1 MQNTLLQELVSK
13 RYAWD
18 TVGFEW
24 TVSQPLPGVSD
35 IASVPNGDFSG
46 DQSVGGTV
54 QSINQNITV
63 HNSWTN
69 ENTQSSPDASSF
81 SDVASMVQPP
91 LAWTSAT
98 VSSSENTQTPL
109 VPPTAQEYTPTP
121 QTSQVDFWN
130 IPFDASVSQAPF
142 TSPSEATPS
151 IPSVPPENQY
161 QTTTPVEENLYIP
174 QEATPEQTYAP
185 QNSEAQHFSADQY
198 PQPDFTPT
206 QEGVISQET
215 PYQPFE
221 QAIPEYPVPQAETQ
235 NLTPSE
241 AYIPQ
246 EQYSQPQ
253 TTQEITPVSAWVIAP
268 SIAGDMAIQE
278 VPEGNIADTNEK
290 IPETKEEKAALLAAE
305 KEYKEALAFIKDMIA
320 PAYMK
325 IFPDKLKI
333 NNVFVKTFFVYA
345 YPNYLEWN
353 WLSPIINWDT
363 KFDMTIYVYPTDN
376 AQIQKYLRK
385 RLTQLRSENSINAQK
400 WLVNDPAITAQ
411 IQDVEELRTQL
422 TRGSEK
428 YFHFALYI
436 TIYAETEDQLNK
448 IGKDVETI
456 LAGRNVL
463 QKQSYLRSEQGFIST
478 GPFAKDELCVYRNIS
493 TGGLSTTF
501 PFSSSTLSHDD
512 GILYGVNTHNNS
524 LILFDRFRSENANMC
539 VFAKSGWWKS
549 FAVKLEILRSLMM
562 GIDVVVIDP
571 ENEYRA
577 LVDTVGGA
585 YLDVSL
591 NSRERINP
599 FDLPLSMKDK
609 DTQPGDLLRDAIV
622 NLLGLMNLMLG
633 KLNGNESS
641 IMEKAIIVTY
651 NLKGITLEDDD
662 ITGKEIPTMRDLYSI
677 LETMDGAK
685 DLCQRLEKYTTGIFS
700 GVFSELT
707 NISLSEGLQVFSV
720 RDLDDILRPTAMYII
735 LSYIWNRVRSSN
747 KKRLLI
753 IDEAWNVMQHED
765 SAKFLFGLVKR
776 ARKYNLWVT
785 TITQDVED
793 FLGSG
798 YGKPIVTNSSI
809 QLLLKQSPA
818 SIDALQNIFKI
829 TDQEKYILLN
839 SSVGQ
844 WLFFA
849 GSEHVGIQV
858 IASFYEEQI
867 VSTDPNRK

>member
-13 RYAWD
+13 RYAGD
-18 TVGFEW
+18 TVGFEG
-24 TVSQPLPGVSD
+24 TFSQPLPGNQE
-35 IASVPNGDFSG
+35 IHAVPNGDFSG
-46 DQSVGGTV
+46 DTSVWWTA
-54 QSINQNITV
+54 QLPEQNTIV
-63 HNSWTN
+63 HNNWTIQN
-69 ENTQSSPDASSF
+69 PSSDF
-81 SDVASMVQPP
+81 SDVASMMHAPLSGESISQANTQHSSQQQTIPQVQQSFPSIP
-91 LAWTSAT
+91 QPQ
-98 VSSSENTQTPL
+98 SSFSHEIPAIDFSNTPHSSGQTLSSPSSWAVPENTYTPEQSLSQETFSVTQSQENSYPNQPVNNIQNTFPTNEHFSQPNTQTPSY
-109 VPPTAQEYTPTP
+109 VA
-121 QTSQVDFWN
+121 
-130 IPFDASVSQAPF
+130 
-142 TSPSEATPS
+142 
-151 IPSVPPENQY
+151 
-161 QTTTPVEENLYIP
+161 P
-174 QEATPEQTYAP
+174 QEATPTYQAP
-185 QNSEAQHFSADQY
+185 SPWETQ
-198 PQPDFTPT
+198 PT
-206 QEGVISQET
+206 QETISSNEG
-215 PYQPFE
+215 
-221 QAIPEYPVPQAETQ
+221 
-235 NLTPSE
+235 N
-241 AYIPQ
+241 
-246 EQYSQPQ
+246 
-253 TTQEITPVSAWVIAP
+253 TTQASVVESISEIDLV
-268 SIAGDMAIQE
+268 
-278 VPEGNIADTNEK
+278 NTNEK
-290 IPETKEEKAALLAAE
+290 TKETKEEKAALLAAE
-305 KEYKEALAFIKDMIA
+305 KEYKANIATIKDAIS
-320 PAYMK
+320 PEYMK
-325 IFPDKLKI
+325 IFPDKIKI
-333 NNVFVKTFFVYA
+333 NNVFAKTFFVYA
-345 YPNYLEWN
+345 YPNFLEWN

-363 KFDMTIYVYPTDN
+363 KFDMSLYVYPTDN

-385 RLTQLRSENSINAQK
+385 RLTQLRSENNINAQK

-411 IQDVEELRTQL
+411 IQDVEELRASL

-436 TIYAETEDQLNK
+436 TVYAETEDKLNK

-463 QKQSYLRSEQGFIST
+463 QKQSYLRSEQGFIAT
-478 GPFAKDELCVYRNIS
+478 GPFAKDELSVYRNIS
-493 TGGLSTTF
+493 TGWLSTTF

-577 LVDTVGGA
+577 LVDVVGGS

-633 KLNGNESS
+633 RLNGNESS

-662 ITGKEIPTMRDLYSI
+662 ITGKEVPTMRDLYSI

-753 IDEAWNVMQHED
+753 IDEAWNIMQHED

-793 FLGSG
+793 FLASG

-818 SIDALQNIFKI
+818 SIDALQHIFKI

-839 SSVGQ
+839 SNVWQ